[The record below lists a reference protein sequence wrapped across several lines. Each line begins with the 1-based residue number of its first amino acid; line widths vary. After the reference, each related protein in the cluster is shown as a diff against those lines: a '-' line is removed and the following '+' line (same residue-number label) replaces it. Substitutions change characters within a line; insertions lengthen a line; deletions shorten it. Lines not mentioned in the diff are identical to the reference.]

1 MKQQDSKFSS
11 FWIIFQSFPE
21 SRKPLNEEH
30 LNHKKKK
37 KKKKRGTELRKE
49 LTDLLS
55 ERVCIRAQENHLSK
69 KHHWNGIHSELRAI
83 ITPLTSEK
91 EGLSDSET
99 LTPPWH
105 KTTKRLENIKK

>member
-21 SRKPLNEEH
+21 SRKPLNEKH
-30 LNHKKKK
+30 LNQ

-55 ERVCIRAQENHLSK
+55 ERVGIRAQENYLSK
-69 KHHWNGIHSELRAI
+69 KHHWNGIHSDLRAI
-83 ITPLTSEK
+83 ITPLTSEN

-105 KTTKRLENIKK
+105 KTTKRLKNI